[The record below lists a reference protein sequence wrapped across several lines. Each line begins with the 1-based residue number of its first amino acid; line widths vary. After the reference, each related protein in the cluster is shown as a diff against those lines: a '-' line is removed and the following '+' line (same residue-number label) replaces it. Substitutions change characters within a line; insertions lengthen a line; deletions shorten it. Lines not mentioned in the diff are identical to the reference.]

1 MTAFNETL
9 RRQIAEKGSADLI
22 VRIRPLAAKTQYVD
36 TLADG
41 SVKID
46 VAAPAED
53 NRGNIALV
61 EFLAEACDVPVG
73 NVTILSG
80 KTARLKLVRV
90 FQ

>member
-1 MTAFNETL
+1 MWSETL
-9 RRQIAEKGSADLI
+9 RRQLAEKGSIDLT
-22 VRIRPLAAKTQYVD
+22 VRIRPHAAKTQYVD

-41 SVKID
+41 SLKID

-61 EFLAEACDVPVG
+61 QFLAEACDVSVS

-90 FQ
+90 SS